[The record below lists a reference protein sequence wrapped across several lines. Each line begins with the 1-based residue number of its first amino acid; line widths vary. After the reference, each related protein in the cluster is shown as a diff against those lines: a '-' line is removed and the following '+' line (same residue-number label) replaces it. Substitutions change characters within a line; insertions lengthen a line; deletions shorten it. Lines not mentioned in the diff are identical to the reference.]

1 MTKLG
6 VFPQGFQGLI
16 LPRLD
21 KADELFQLFAV
32 DNLPCIAIGPDFL
45 NFVSQSPSF
54 PKFPS
59 PQFTRFAGD
68 PLAVSKM
75 FAYRFLIR

>member
-6 VFPQGFQGLI
+6 VFPQGLI
-16 LPRLD
+16 LAHLD
-21 KADELFQLFAV
+21 KADEPFQLFAV
-32 DNLPCIAIGPDFL
+32 DNLPCTAIGPDFL
-45 NFVSQSPSF
+45 NFMSQSLPSF